1 MNLRSYS
8 VVRFSPPIFYFLFS
22 IFAFL
27 LPSPTSAQSLQQDLA
42 AFDARPAVTGYEQVL
57 ASEIRTRLKNLSP
70 QTDNMGNVTV
80 TLGSGA
86 PSRLVVAPLD
96 EPGYVVSGITADG
109 FLRVQ
114 RLPQQAP
121 NAVFDLLHA
130 AQPVVIHTRKGNWVY
145 GVVAGLSTHLQG
157 GRQNA
162 PRGAHPDEMYID
174 IGASSAAEVKQ
185 AGVDLLDPLGLDR
198 QVQAMGFGKLTAP
211 GIGDRFGTAALVELL
226 RRVDASKIKG
236 TLIVAFVVQ
245 QWASSRGLDRL
256 MQHVQTDEMIYVGRL
271 LPRRGGAGPQAQ
283 QQQAQP
289 RVPKKE
295 PGSGVLLGSAN
306 PDAALDGFAAELK
319 KLADDNSLPASADF
333 TAALPRVSY
342 TRGPEPLK
350 RFAHLSVATA
360 WASTPAEMI
369 DAADL
374 ANLVALLEAY
384 ATGTAPSNKA
394 TTSVAGEPLP
404 LPPLPPQQKVG
415 PSGSKVL
422 PPLVEAYGMSGYEG
436 RVRETIQ
443 RLLPDWAKPETDN
456 KGNLIV
462 RMSSQAHSQAGTVL
476 VTKQT
481 SPRILFVAHM
491 DELGYAV
498 RAIAADGRLEV
509 QSRGGGIAEFF
520 SGHAVLAHTEN
531 GMRPGVIELPS
542 GWDQPNF
549 EWPRGGAATA
559 AAAAQGQAGP
569 RPTRVDVGARSAAE
583 VAQLGIKVD
592 DWVTIPKK
600 YRKLFGTRANGRSFD
615 DRVGCAALVAA
626 AWMLGPGTKG
636 APGSQRNSVKEIQA
650 RDVLL
655 VWSTEEEIGLNG
667 AKAVADGLAAKGE
680 TPDYVF
686 AVDTFV
692 SADSP
697 LESKRFADAPIGK
710 GFVIRAV
717 DGSNIVDG
725 THVDKLIQ
733 LARKNQIPVQYGV
746 TGGGN
751 DGATFLRHGAVD
763 IPIGWPLRYS
773 HSPGEVIDTRDLD
786 ALARIVAAIVRAW

>member
-1 MNLRSYS
+1 MKSHASVRS
-8 VVRFSPPIFYFLFS
+8 RLLLPIFYFLFA
-22 IFAFL
+22 IFVFL
-27 LPSPTSAQSLQQDLA
+27 PLAAPAAGQSLQQDLA
-42 AFDARPAVTGYEQVL
+42 AFTARPAVTGYEQAL
-57 ASEIRTRLKNLSP
+57 AAEIRARLKNLSP

-80 TLGSGA
+80 TVGSGTPA
-86 PSRLVVAPLD
+86 RLVVAPMD
-96 EPGYVVSGITADG
+96 EPGYVVSGITGDG

-130 AQPVVIHTRKGNWVY
+130 AQPVVIHTRKGKWVY

-198 QVQAMGFGKLTAP
+198 QVHAMGFGRLTAP
-211 GIGDRFGTAALVELL
+211 GLGDRFGVAALVELL
-226 RRVDASKIKG
+226 RRVDTSKVKG
-236 TLIVAFVVQ
+236 TLTVAFVAQ

-256 MQHVQTDEMIYVGRL
+256 MQHVQADEMIYVGRL

-283 QQQAQP
+283 QQVQP
-289 RVPKKE
+289 RSPKKE
-295 PGSGVLLGSAN
+295 PGSGVLIGSAN
-306 PDAALDGFAAELK
+306 PEAALDGFAAELR
-319 KLADDNSLPASADF
+319 KLADDNSLPAAADF

-360 WASTPAEMI
+360 WASTPAEQI
-369 DAADL
+369 DSADL
-374 ANLVALLEAY
+374 TKLVAVLELY
-384 ATGTAPSNKA
+384 AQGAVSQPKQQNAMFASDAPSAAPAK
-394 TTSVAGEPLP
+394 LP
-404 LPPLPPQQKVG
+404 KNESILRSLIE
-415 PSGSKVL
+415 S
-422 PPLVEAYGMSGYEG
+422 YGMSEHETP
-436 RVRETIQ
+436 VREEVTK
-443 RLLPDWAKPETDN
+443 LLPSWAKPETDE
-456 KGNLIV
+456 KGNLILHLAV
-462 RMSSQAHSQAGTVL
+462 AKT
-476 VTKQT
+476 TKKA
-481 SPRILFVAHM
+481 PKILFVAHM

-509 QSRGGGIAEFF
+509 QSRGGGIVEFF
-520 SGHAVLAHTEN
+520 SGHVVLVHAEK
-531 GMRPGVIELPS
+531 GDRPGVIELPA
-542 GWDQPNF
+542 GWDLPNF
-549 EWPRGGAATA
+549 EWPRGQQAA
-559 AAAAQGQAGP
+559 GG
-569 RPTRVDVGARSAAE
+569 PTRVDVGARSPLE
-583 VAQLGIKVD
+583 VTQLGVKVGD
-592 DWVTIPKK
+592 SITIPKK

-615 DRVGCAALVAA
+615 DRVGCASLISAVWALGALPKGGQAA
-626 AWMLGPGTKG
+626 PKG
-636 APGSQRNSVKEIQA
+636 LPAEVT
-650 RDVLL
+650 L
-655 VWSTEEEIGLNG
+655 VWSTQEEIGLNG
-667 AKAVADGLAAKGE
+667 AKAVADSLAAKGE

-692 SADSP
+692 SSDSP
-697 LESKRFADAPIGK
+697 LESKRFADATIGK

-717 DGSNIVDG
+717 DGSNIVDRAL
-725 THVDKLIQ
+725 VDKLIQ
-733 LARKNQIPVQYGV
+733 LARKNQIAVQYGV

-786 ALARIVAAIVRAW
+786 ALARIVAAIARAW

>member
-1 MNLRSYS
+1 LH
-8 VVRFSPPIFYFLFS
+8 PIFYFLFS

-27 LPSPTSAQSLQQDLA
+27 PLAQPAVAQSLQQDLA
-42 AFDARPAVTGYEQVL
+42 AFAARPVVTGYEQAL
-57 ASEIRTRLKNLSP
+57 AAEIRARLKNLSP

-80 TLGSGA
+80 TVGSGA
-86 PSRLVVAPLD
+86 PSRLVVAPMD
-96 EPGYVVSGITADG
+96 EPGYVVSGITGDG

-130 AQPVVIHTRKGNWVY
+130 AQPVVIHTRKGKWIY

-185 AGVDLLDPLGLDR
+185 AGVDFLDPLGLDR
-198 QVQAMGFGKLTAP
+198 QMFSMGFGRLTAP
-211 GIGDRFGTAALVELL
+211 GLGDRFGVAALVELL

-236 TLIVAFVVQ
+236 TLTVAFVAQ

-256 MQHVQTDEMIYVGRL
+256 MQHVQADEMIYVGRL

-289 RVPKKE
+289 RSPKKE
-295 PGSGVLLGSAN
+295 PGSGVLIGSAN

-319 KLADDNSLPASADF
+319 KLADDSSLPAAADF
-333 TAALPRVSY
+333 TTALPRVSY

-350 RFAHLSVATA
+350 RFAHLSIATA
-360 WASTPAEMI
+360 WASTPAETISLSDMEN
-369 DAADL
+369 L
-374 ANLVALLEAY
+374 AALLEAY
-384 ATGTAPSNKA
+384 ANGTAPSKK
-394 TTSVAGEPLP
+394 TSTSVAGEALP
-404 LPPLPPQQKVG
+404 WPPLSPQQKVG
-415 PSGSKVL
+415 PSGSKLL

-456 KGNLIV
+456 KGNLIL
-462 RMSSQAHSQAGTVL
+462 RMSSQAHSQADTAL
-476 VTKQT
+476 VTKET

-520 SGHAVLAHTEN
+520 SGHAVLVHTEI
-531 GMRPGVIELPS
+531 GMRPGVIELPT

-549 EWPRGGAATA
+549 EWPRGAQAA
-559 AAAAQGQAGP
+559 GG
-569 RPTRVDVGARSAAE
+569 PTRVDVGARSAAE

-626 AWMLGPGTKG
+626 AWMLGPGTTSG
-636 APGSQRNSVKEIQA
+636 PGSHGNSVKEIQA

-667 AKAVADGLAAKGE
+667 AKAVADSLAAKGE

-692 SADSP
+692 SSDSP

-717 DGSNIVDG
+717 DGSNIVDRAL
-725 THVDKLIQ
+725 VDKLIQ
-733 LARKNQIPVQYGV
+733 LARKNQIAVQYGI

-773 HSPGEVIDTRDLD
+773 HSPGEVIDTRDLE
-786 ALARIVAAIVRAW
+786 ALARIVAAIARAW

>member
-1 MNLRSYS
+1 MNLRSCS
-8 VVRFSPPIFYFLFS
+8 VVRFSLPIFYFLFS
-22 IFAFL
+22 IFAL
-27 LPSPTSAQSLQQDLA
+27 LPLAAPAAGQSLQQDLA
-42 AFDARPAVTGYEQVL
+42 AFTARPAVTGHEQAL
-57 ASEIRTRLKNLSP
+57 AAEIRARLKSLSP

-80 TLGSGA
+80 TVGSGA
-86 PSRLVVAPLD
+86 PSRLVVAPMD
-96 EPGYVVSGITADG
+96 EPGYVVSGITDDG

-130 AQPVVIHTRKGNWVY
+130 AQPVVIHTRNGKWVY

-162 PRGAHPDEMYID
+162 PRGAQPDEMYID
-174 IGASSAAEVKQ
+174 IGASSAAKVIQ

-211 GIGDRFGTAALVELL
+211 GIGDRFGAAALVELL
-226 RRVDASKIKG
+226 RRVDASKLKG
-236 TLIVAFVVQ
+236 TLTVAFVAQ

-256 MQHVQTDEMIYVGRL
+256 MQHVQADEMIYVGRL

-289 RVPKKE
+289 RSPKKE
-295 PGSGVLLGSAN
+295 PGSGLLIGSLN

-319 KLADDNSLPASADF
+319 KLADDNSLPAAADF
-333 TAALPRVSY
+333 TTALPRVSY

-360 WASTPAEMI
+360 WASTPAEQI
-369 DAADL
+369 DAGDL
-374 ANLVALLEAY
+374 ASLVALLELY
-384 ATGTAPSNKA
+384 AQGATSQPKQRNTMFASDAPSAAPAK
-394 TTSVAGEPLP
+394 LP
-404 LPPLPPQQKVG
+404 LNESILRA
-415 PSGSKVL
+415 
-422 PPLVEAYGMSGYEG
+422 LVESYGMSEHEG
-436 RVRETIQ
+436 PVREEVTK
-443 RLLPDWAKPETDN
+443 LLPAWAKPETDE
-456 KGNLIV
+456 KGNLILRFAV
-462 RMSSQAHSQAGTVL
+462 AKTLKKAP
-476 VTKQT
+476 K
-481 SPRILFVAHM
+481 ILFVAHM

-520 SGHAVLAHTEN
+520 SGHAVLVHADK
-531 GMRPGVIELPS
+531 GVRPGVIELPA
-542 GWDQPNF
+542 GWDLPNF
-549 EWPRGGAATA
+549 EWPRG
-559 AAAAQGQAGP
+559 QQAVGG
-569 RPTRVDVGARSAAE
+569 PTRVDVGARSPLE
-583 VAQLGIKVD
+583 VTQLGIKVGD
-592 DWVTIPKK
+592 SITIPKK

-615 DRVGCAALVAA
+615 DRVGCASLISAVWTLGASPKGGQAA
-626 AWMLGPGTKG
+626 PMGLPAEVTF
-636 APGSQRNSVKEIQA
+636 
-650 RDVLL
+650 
-655 VWSTEEEIGLNG
+655 VWSTQEEIGLNG
-667 AKAVADGLAAKGE
+667 AKAVADSLAAKGE

-692 SADSP
+692 SSDSP

-717 DGSNIVDG
+717 DGSNIVDRAP
-725 THVDKLIQ
+725 VDKLIQ
-733 LARKNQIPVQYGV
+733 LARKNQIAVQYGV

-786 ALARIVAAIVRAW
+786 ALARIVAAIARAW

>member
-1 MNLRSYS
+1 MNTLAR
-8 VVRFSPPIFYFLFS
+8 VRPRLSIPVFYFLFS
-22 IFAFL
+22 L
-27 LPSPTSAQSLQQDLA
+27 LIILLLAQPAAAQSLQQDLA
-42 AFDARPAVTGYEQVL
+42 AITGRPVVTGYEARL
-57 ASEIRTRLKNLSP
+57 ADEIKTRLAQWKPQQDNL
-70 QTDNMGNVTV
+70 GNVWV
-80 TLGSGA
+80 TIGSGA
-86 PSRLVVAPLD
+86 PSRLIVAPMD
-96 EPGYVVSGITADG
+96 EPGYIVSGITDG
-109 FLRVQ
+109 GYLRVQ

-121 NAVFDLLHA
+121 NAVFDLLYA
-130 AQPVVIHTRKGNWVY
+130 AQPVVIHTRKGKWVY

-162 PRGAHPDEMYID
+162 PRGAQPDEMYID

-211 GIGDRFGTAALVELL
+211 GIGDRFGVAALVELL
-226 RRVDASKIKG
+226 RRVDASKVKG
-236 TLIVAFVVQ
+236 TLTVAFVAQ

-256 MQHVQTDEMIYVGRL
+256 MQHVQADEMIYVGRL

-289 RVPKKE
+289 RSPKKE
-295 PGSGVLLGSAN
+295 PGSGLLIGSLN

-319 KLADDNSLPASADF
+319 KLADDNSLPAAADF
-333 TAALPRVSY
+333 TTALPRVSY

-360 WASTPAEMI
+360 WPSTPAEQI
-369 DAADL
+369 DSGDL
-374 ANLVALLEAY
+374 TSLVALLELY
-384 ATGTAPSNKA
+384 AQGTVTTANPNKLDLII
-394 TTSVAGEPLP
+394 TMQRPPDKLP
-404 LPPLPPQQKVG
+404 RNENILRA
-415 PSGSKVL
+415 
-422 PPLVEAYGMSGYEG
+422 LVESYGMSEHEAP
-436 RVRETIQ
+436 VREEVTK
-443 RLLPDWAKPETDN
+443 LLPAWAKPETDE
-456 KGNLIV
+456 KGNLILRFAV
-462 RMSSQAHSQAGTVL
+462 AKTIKKAP
-476 VTKQT
+476 K
-481 SPRILFVAHM
+481 ILFVAHM

-520 SGHAVLAHTEN
+520 SGHAVLVHGEK
-531 GMRPGVIELPS
+531 GVRPGVIELPA
-542 GWDQPNF
+542 GWDLPNF
-549 EWPRGGAATA
+549 EWPRGQQAA
-559 AAAAQGQAGP
+559 GG
-569 RPTRVDVGARSAAE
+569 PTRVDVGARTALE
-583 VAQLGIKVD
+583 VTQLGIKVGD
-592 DWVTIPKK
+592 SITIPKK

-615 DRVGCAALVAA
+615 DRVGCASLISAVWTLGASPKGGQAA
-626 AWMLGPGTKG
+626 PMGLPAEVTF
-636 APGSQRNSVKEIQA
+636 
-650 RDVLL
+650 
-655 VWSTEEEIGLNG
+655 VWSTQEEIGLNG
-667 AKAVADGLAAKGE
+667 AKAVADSLAAKGE

-692 SADSP
+692 SSDSP

-717 DGSNIVDG
+717 DGSNIVDRAL
-725 THVDKLIQ
+725 VDKLIQ
-733 LARKNQIPVQYGV
+733 LARKNQIAVQYGV

-786 ALARIVAAIVRAW
+786 ALARIVAAIARAW